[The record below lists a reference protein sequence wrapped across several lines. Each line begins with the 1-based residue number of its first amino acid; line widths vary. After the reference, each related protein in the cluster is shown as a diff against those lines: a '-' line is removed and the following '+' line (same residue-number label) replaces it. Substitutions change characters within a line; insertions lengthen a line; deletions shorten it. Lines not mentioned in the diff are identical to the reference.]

1 MGIDSSSLPPPPP
14 LFNVPSQQPQQRNQL
29 SCWSIVVPS
38 LKRAAHPLFVPC
50 PSPQPFKPFQVRTI
64 LAHLPKDREGRIRV
78 NDFLFTDVHSRDV
91 FQVFDK
97 NKDGYITKG
106 ELKVMKK
113 NFSIKD
119 IDNTIKVN

>member
-1 MGIDSSSLPPPPP
+1 MSHRNNRSNATNCRVVVPPFFKASRPPP
-14 LFNVPSQQPQQRNQL
+14 L
-29 SCWSIVVPS
+29 
-38 LKRAAHPLFVPC
+38 C

>member
-1 MGIDSSSLPPPPP
+1 M
-14 LFNVPSQQPQQRNQL
+14 
-29 SCWSIVVPS
+29 
-38 LKRAAHPLFVPC
+38 
-50 PSPQPFKPFQVRTI
+50 
-64 LAHLPKDREGRIRV
+64 PKDREGRIRV